1 MQCPRCQQE
10 NPPGALFCN
19 SCGAGLELT
28 CPSCRH
34 SNPAGSQFCNRC
46 GASLGATPTPAGPR
60 FASPEAYTPRHLA
73 EKILTSRAAL
83 EGERKHV
90 TVLFADLKGSME
102 LLADRDPEEARK
114 ILDPVLAHMMDAVHR
129 FEGTV
134 NQVMGDGIMAL
145 FGAPIAHEDHA
156 VRACYAALR
165 MQDSVNR
172 YAEEAR
178 RAHGVTVQI
187 RVGLNSGEVVVR
199 AIGNDL
205 HMDYTAVGET
215 THLAAR
221 MEQAARPGTVLI
233 APATLHLV
241 EGFVAV
247 KSLGPV
253 PVKGRSEPVEVYEL
267 SGIGPARTRLQ
278 AAARRGLTRFVGRDA
293 EIEVLRRSLEQT
305 GAGHGQAVAIVGEA
319 GVGKSR
325 LSWEFTRSRHTHG
338 WLVLKGGSVSYGR
351 TTPYLPVIEML
362 KAYLGIHERDD
373 QRQIRERVAGK
384 LLTLDRTLE
393 PLLTPLLALMDVPV
407 DDAAW
412 GALDPP
418 QRRQRI
424 LEAVKRLLLRESQ
437 VQPLL
442 LLFANLHWIDSE
454 SQALLEGLIESLPT
468 VRILLV
474 VSYRPEYQHAWGSK
488 TYYTQIRIDPFPPAS
503 AEELLTALLG
513 QDESLETLKR
523 VLIERTEGNPF
534 FLEETVQT
542 LVETEVLVGDRGAY
556 RMTKEQDAWPIPAT
570 AQAILAARIDRL
582 PPEDKRLLQAASV
595 IGKDV
600 PFTLLQTI
608 ADVPEE
614 SLRRGLTQLQ
624 AAEFLYE
631 TSVFPDLEYTFKH
644 ALTHEV
650 AYASVLQD
658 RRRALHARIV
668 ESLETLYPDRLAE
681 QVERLAHHAFRG
693 EVWEKAVT
701 YFRQAGAK
709 ALAHSAYREAVS
721 CFEQA
726 LTALHPL
733 PDTRRNIE
741 SAIDLRLD
749 LRQSLFPLGELAMV
763 LVYLREAERLAR
775 TLDDPRRLGWVSAYM
790 SGHHVHTG
798 GHVTEVRT
806 LAQRVEII
814 SERLGDGAL
823 HIAAQYYLA
832 AASCL
837 SGDYRATERVCRKLM
852 QSLHDQRPRDR
863 FGLVVS
869 PAVMSRA
876 TLVRALAERG
886 AFDEGEA
893 HGHEAIQ
900 IAEAL
905 DHPFSVVIGCLDLAY
920 LKRVRGE
927 LTEAA
932 RLLECAVAQCREW
945 NITSHTPVAM
955 AALGHVYAWSG
966 RIEEG
971 VSCLQLAVAD
981 SERTG
986 IGYHHSLSVV
996 QLGEAYL
1003 LADQVEDARACADRA
1018 VMLARGRGER
1028 GTEAWALRLLGD
1040 IGSHH
1045 ARPDVTT
1052 AAAHYGAAMSLA
1064 SKLEMRPLIAHCH
1077 HGLGRL
1083 YRRTGNP
1090 GQAQEHL
1097 TTATAMYGEM
1107 GMTYWLE
1114 KLEKGMNALG

>member
-1 MQCPRCQQE
+1 MQCPACRHE
-10 NPPGALFCN
+10 NPAQARFCLECCARLVVTCAN
-19 SCGAGLELT
+19 CGTELPPSAKFCPECGARVT
-28 CPSCRH
+28 PS
-34 SNPAGSQFCNRC
+34 
-46 GASLGATPTPAGPR
+46 GATIVSPSG
-60 FASPEAYTPRHLA
+60 SPEAYTPKHLA
-73 EKILTSRAAL
+73 ERILTAKAVL
-83 EGERKHV
+83 EGERKRV

-114 ILDPVLAHMMDAVHR
+114 ILDPVLAHMMDAVHGY
-129 FEGTV
+129 EGTV

-165 MQDSVNR
+165 MQESVNR

-178 RAHGVTVQI
+178 RAHGATVQI

-205 HMDYTAVGET
+205 RMDYTAVGET

-233 APATLHLV
+233 APATLQLV

-278 AAARRGLTRFVGRDA
+278 AAARRGLAQFVGRNA
-293 EIEVLRRSLEQT
+293 EIEVLRRSLEHA

-325 LSWEFTRSRHTHG
+325 LVREFTKSHDTHG
-338 WLVLKGGSVSYGR
+338 WLVLESGSVSYER
-351 TTPYLPVIEML
+351 ATPFLPVIELL
-362 KAYLGIHERDD
+362 KAYLRIQDRDD
-373 QRQIRERVAGK
+373 HREIRERVAGK

-393 PLLTPLLALMDVPV
+393 PLLTPLLALLDVPV
-407 DDAAW
+407 DDATW
-412 GALDPP
+412 SALDPP
-418 QRRQRI
+418 RRRHRV
-424 LEAVKRLLLRESQ
+424 LEAVKRILLRESQ

-442 LLFANLHWIDSE
+442 LLFEDLHWIDSE
-454 SQALLEGLIESLPT
+454 SQALLDSLIESLPT
-468 VRILLV
+468 ARVLLLV
-474 VSYRPEYQHAWGSK
+474 TYRPEYQHAWGSK
-488 TYYTQIRIDPFPPAS
+488 TYYTELRIDPLPRES

-513 QDESLETLKR
+513 RDGTLEPLKR

-534 FLEETVQT
+534 FLEESVQT
-542 LVETEVLVGDRGAY
+542 LVETNVLVGDRGAY
-556 RMTKEQDAWPIPAT
+556 RMTKAPEVWQIPAT

-582 PPEDKRLLQAASV
+582 PAEDKRLLQAGSV

-600 PFTLLQTI
+600 PFTLLRAI
-608 ADVPEE
+608 AEMSE
-614 SLRRGLTQLQ
+614 HSLRRALTELQ

-650 AYASVLQD
+650 AYGSMLQD

-668 ESLETLYPDRLAE
+668 EALETLYHDRLAE

-693 EVWEKAVT
+693 EVWGKAVT
-701 YFRQAGAK
+701 YLRQAGVK
-709 ALAHSAYREAVS
+709 ALGRSAYREAVT
-721 CFEQA
+721 CFERA
-726 LTALHPL
+726 LAALYPL
-733 PDTRRNIE
+733 PATREKIE
-741 SAIDLRLD
+741 RAIDLRLD
-749 LRQSLFPLGELAMV
+749 LRQSLFPLNELATV
-763 LVYLREAERLAR
+763 WRYLEEAEGFAR

-790 SGHHVHTG
+790 SGHHLHTG
-798 GHVTEVRT
+798 GHVREVRT
-806 LAQRVEII
+806 FAVTVEDIA
-814 SERLGDGAL
+814 ERLGDAPL
-823 HIAAQYYLA
+823 QIAAQYYLA
-832 AASCL
+832 AASDL
-837 SGDYRATERVCRKLM
+837 SGDYRATERVCRNVM
-852 QSLHDQRPRDR
+852 QSLHDQRTREG
-863 FGLVVS
+863 FGLATF
-869 PAVMSRA
+869 PAVFFRA
-876 TLVRALAERG
+876 VLARVLAQRG
-886 AFDEGEA
+886 VFDEGNA
-893 HGHEAIQ
+893 HGQEAIR

-905 DHPFSVVIGCLDLAY
+905 DQPFSVVVGCLDLAY
-920 LKRVRGE
+920 LKSVRGE
-927 LTEAA
+927 LSQAA
-932 RLLECAVAQCREW
+932 GLLERAVVQCSEW

-955 AALGHVYAWSG
+955 ASLGHVYAWSA

-971 VSCLQLAVAD
+971 VSCLQLALAD
-981 SERTG
+981 YERTG
-986 IGYHHSLSVV
+986 IGYHHSLSVG

-1003 LADQVEDARACADRA
+1003 LADQVDNARACADRA
-1018 VMLARGRGER
+1018 VSLARGRGER
-1028 GTEAWALRLLGD
+1028 GYEAWALRLLGD
-1040 IGSHH
+1040 IGSHNAH
-1045 ARPDVTT
+1045 PDATT

-1064 SKLEMRPLIAHCH
+1064 SELEMRPLVAHCH

-1090 GQAQEHL
+1090 GQAQAHL
-1097 TTATAMYGEM
+1097 TTAAAMYGEM

-1114 KLEKGMNALG
+1114 KLEKSN